1 VTPDEGEAM
10 LLGAFT
16 FWDVFWLLILASV
29 WLTIAAFVLIVLI
42 DNFRRTD
49 QSGWAK
55 AGWTL
60 LVIAF
65 PLLGAIVYQ
74 IARPTSVF
82 SEEEWDS
89 DRMTAARSEALE
101 QRMRGPGPR

>member
-1 VTPDEGEAM
+1 M
-10 LLGAFT
+10 LLAAFT
-16 FWDVFWLLILASV
+16 FWDVFWLLILASL

-42 DNFRRTD
+42 DNFRRRD

-65 PLLGAIVYQ
+65 PLLGAIVSQ
-74 IARPTSVF
+74 IARPGSVMD
-82 SEEEWDS
+82 EPEWDS
-89 DRMTAARSEALE
+89 NRMTEARSEALE
-101 QRMRGPGPR
+101 MRARGPGPR

>member
-1 VTPDEGEAM
+1 MALAE
-10 LLGAFT
+10 LT
-16 FWDVFWLLILASV
+16 FLDVFWLVILASI
-29 WLTIAAFVLIVLI
+29 WLTIAAFVLIVLV

-65 PLLGAIVYQ
+65 PLVGAIVYQ
-74 IARPTSVF
+74 IVRPSSVF
-82 SEEEWDS
+82 AEEEWDS
-89 DRMTAARSEALE
+89 ARMTEARSEAVSM
-101 QRMRGPGPR
+101 RTRGPGPR